1 LILNARDAMPEGGL
15 LRITVGRETTP
26 DPRLPWGVMRH
37 PERYAHMVVSDTGC
51 GMGAD
56 TLRHIF
62 EPLYTTKKN
71 GTGLGLSVV
80 HQVVMRHAG
89 EIFVESAPGAGT
101 SFHIFLPLAAAA
113 ETRTTAAAP
122 EQAWTAPPA
131 SRILLVEDDES
142 VAGGLQAL
150 LSLEGIDVVIA
161 TTGADAIRAVV
172 REEFDLVVL
181 DVGLPDMEGTNVYS
195 AIAAMRPELPVIFST
210 GHGDRSKLE
219 LATARANVGFLL
231 KPYDCDVL
239 LATMREVTRGSAG
252 VLAG

>member
-1 LILNARDAMPEGGL
+1 
-15 LRITVGRETTP
+15 
-26 DPRLPWGVMRH
+26 
-37 PERYAHMVVSDTGC
+37 
-51 GMGAD
+51 
-56 TLRHIF
+56 
-62 EPLYTTKKN
+62 
-71 GTGLGLSVV
+71 
-80 HQVVMRHAG
+80 
-89 EIFVESAPGAGT
+89 
-101 SFHIFLPLAAAA
+101 
-113 ETRTTAAAP
+113 
-122 EQAWTAPPA
+122 
-131 SRILLVEDDES
+131 
-142 VAGGLQAL
+142 L

-161 TTGADAIRAVV
+161 PTGADAIRAVV

-219 LATARANVGFLL
+219 LATSRANVGFLL